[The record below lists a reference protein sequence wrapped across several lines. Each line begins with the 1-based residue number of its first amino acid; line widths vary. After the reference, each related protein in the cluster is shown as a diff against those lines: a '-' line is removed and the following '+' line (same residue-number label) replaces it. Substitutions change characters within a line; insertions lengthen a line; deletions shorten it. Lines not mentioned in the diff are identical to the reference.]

1 MKILRTFFIPIFAF
15 TFMVACSKDNSA
27 GPGGTAI
34 IQGRVMHHDLPIP
47 NSTVF
52 IKFGAIEQ
60 PGTESADYDSSV
72 KASED
77 ASYRFDGLKK
87 GNYFLYGIGYDST
100 IFQTVIGGIPI
111 TIEREGQ
118 VVQTD
123 VPVTED

>member
-1 MKILRTFFIPIFAF
+1 MRVFRTFFILIFSL
-15 TFMVACSKDNSA
+15 TFLAACSKDNSA
-27 GPGGTAI
+27 GPGGTAS

-47 NSTVF
+47 NATVF
-52 IKFGAIEQ
+52 IKFGAVEQ
-60 PGTESADYDSSV
+60 PGTESSDYDSSV
-72 KASED
+72 KGSED